1 MTGDGGRQLASAFST
16 RCVRSL
22 ASAHHPWPLE
32 RLAPLIDLVD
42 HDAPLAEAFDA
53 AYRGLCSAYRCEY
66 VYTNALVSQA
76 PNGSEA
82 NTNVISGL
90 RLFVSIADIVTVGDS
105 AVGFEVKTD
114 LDDFSRLDMQM
125 LSYSSCLEY
134 VNVLTSPA
142 KAQRAARAAPAH
154 VGIMSLDERD
164 GLAVVRPAE
173 SNLGRI
179 EVASL
184 VRVLRQA
191 ELRAICERQCGYV
204 PNVPPAH
211 LYRRLHGLFTGLP
224 VETAYR
230 EFVREL
236 RGRDAVKRRAAQTAG
251 LPDSLRAVAAGLS
264 LSPTAWRRLGAV
276 LQRPAVSFRR
286 GAHG

>member
-1 MTGDGGRQLASAFST
+1 MTGDAGRQLAAAFST
-16 RCVRSL
+16 RCVRAL
-22 ASAHHPWPLE
+22 ASAHDPWPLE

-42 HDAPLAEAFDA
+42 HDAPLADAFDA
-53 AYRGLCSAYRCEY
+53 AYRVLCSGYRCEY

-76 PNGSEA
+76 RNGSGV

-114 LDDFSRLDMQM
+114 LDDFARLDVQ
-125 LSYSSCLEY
+125 LRSYSSCLEY
-134 VNVLTSPA
+134 VNVLTSPS
-142 KAQRAARAAPAH
+142 KAHRAARAAPPH
-154 VGIMSLDERD
+154 VGIMSLDAHG
-164 GLAVVRPAE
+164 GLGVVRPAE

-179 EVASL
+179 EVSSL
-184 VRVLRQA
+184 VRVLRQP
-191 ELRAICERQCGYV
+191 ELRAICERQYGYT
-204 PNVPPAH
+204 PDVPPAL
-211 LYRRLHGLFTGLP
+211 LYRRLHGLFTGLS

-236 RGRDAVKRRAAQTAG
+236 RGRDMAKRRAADAAD

-264 LSPTAWRRLGAV
+264 LSPTAWRRLATV

-286 GAHG
+286 GVHR